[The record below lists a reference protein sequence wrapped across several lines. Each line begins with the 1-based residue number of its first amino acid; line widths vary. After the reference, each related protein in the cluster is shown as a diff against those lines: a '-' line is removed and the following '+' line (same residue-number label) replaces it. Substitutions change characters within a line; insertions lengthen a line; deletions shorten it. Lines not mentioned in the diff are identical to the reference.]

1 MIKVV
6 LLDIDDTL
14 LDFQGYV
21 KESLRE
27 GFREFNLGE
36 YSESVYAT
44 FTRINTT
51 LWHEIEEGKLTI
63 ADLRRVRWNRI
74 FGELGIAY
82 DGAAF
87 EDYFRGRLFHS
98 AIRVEGAPE
107 LLEYL
112 RGRYILAVAS
122 NGPYAQ
128 QVNRLKNGGMLDYFT
143 GIFVSEKIGVSKP
156 APAFFD
162 ACMAGLNEGRND
174 PILPGE
180 VLMVGDSVSSD
191 MTGAMGYGMK
201 TCYFN
206 RFGKALPE
214 GMAVDY
220 QVATL
225 NELSDI
231 L

>member
-1 MIKVV
+1 MVKVV

-27 GFREFNLGE
+27 GFREFGLGE
-36 YSESVYAT
+36 YHEGVYAT
-44 FTRINTT
+44 FTGINTT

-74 FGELGIAY
+74 FGELGISY

-98 AIRVEGAPE
+98 AIRVEGAVE
-107 LLEYL
+107 LLEHL
-112 RGRYILAVAS
+112 HGRYILAVAS

-128 QVNRLKNGGMLDYFT
+128 QVNRLKNGGMLDYFA

-162 ACMAGLNEGRND
+162 ACMAGLNEGRAE

-180 VLMVGDSVSSD
+180 VLMVGDSISSD

-214 GMAVDY
+214 GMKADY
-220 QVATL
+220 EITRLV
-225 NELSDI
+225 ELRDFI
-231 L
+231 

>member
-1 MIKVV
+1 LIKVV

-21 KESLRE
+21 KESLQE

-36 YSESVYAT
+36 YHEGVYAT
-44 FTRINTT
+44 FTRINTA

-63 ADLRRVRWNRI
+63 PDLRRVRWNRI
-74 FGELGIAY
+74 FGELGVTY

-98 AIRVEGAPE
+98 AIRVEGAME

-112 RGRYILAVAS
+112 YGRYILAVAS

-128 QVNRLKNGGMLDYFT
+128 QVNRLKNGGMLDCFT

-162 ACMAGLNEGRND
+162 ACMAELNEGRVD

-191 MTGAMGYGMK
+191 MKGAIGYGMK

-206 RFGKALPE
+206 RFGKGLPE
-214 GMAVDY
+214 GMTVDY
-220 QVATL
+220 EITHL
-225 NELSDI
+225 EHLI
-231 L
+231 GLI